1 MTFPAVTHRIFYIDI
16 TKIKPSPRQ
25 PRKDYDPS
33 QLAKLAYS
41 IKMHGVI
48 QPVTLRRKNGVFEL
62 VAGERRVRAARMAG
76 LTKVPAIIRKM
87 GDETAACVALAENM
101 QRQPLSYFEQAGCCR
116 DYINRYNISTRNL
129 AKTAG
134 KTDREICGRLESL
147 LLPEPVRTALAKN
160 GFEGEYNDAFFIV
173 KNEELQCRL
182 AEEIVQRHLS
192 PVQAIEFATGLVV
205 RPETHPVRKSVV
217 GDMKIYLNTLMR
229 SVGMIDKLG
238 GNVETF
244 IKGEDGYTEYR
255 IRIKNTMLK

>member
-87 GDETAACVALAENM
+87 DDETAACVALAENM

-116 DYINRYNISTRNL
+116 DYIRHYNMSTSEF
-129 AKTAG
+129 AKNAG
-134 KTDREICGRLESL
+134 KNCRDIERQLQAL
-147 LLPEPVRTALAKN
+147 DFPEEVKRTLIKH
-160 GFEGEYNDAFFIV
+160 GFENKYNDALLVV
-173 KNEELQCRL
+173 KDSNLQCRFM
-182 AEEIVQRHLS
+182 EEVVKKNMSQ
-192 PVQAIEFATGLVV
+192 VQAFEYATELSIRG
-205 RPETHPVRKSVV
+205 TAKPVRKGVV

-238 GNVETF
+238 GKVETQVSND
-244 IKGEDGYTEYR
+244 EEYTEYK
-255 IRIKNTMLK
+255 IKIKNSML